1 MDSRIRIAITRS
13 PARVDVVVVRIV
25 IIIPRLDDD
34 QINRTDERDRTTT
47 ATNTHDDDDAH
58 DDTHSRILSH
68 PTHSSRNPSP
78 DPCSVPCLVC
88 HRSRPADG
96 GTPHARGR

>member
-13 PARVDVVVVRIV
+13 PARVDVVRIVVVIV

-58 DDTHSRILSH
+58 DDTPSHRIPSH
-68 PTHSSRNPSP
+68 AF
-78 DPCSVPCLVC
+78 VPCLVC

>member
-13 PARVDVVVVRIV
+13 PARVDVVRIVVVIV

-58 DDTHSRILSH
+58 DDTHSSRGVPSRVSCVTGHDRRMEGLH
-68 PTHSSRNPSP
+68 THAG
-78 DPCSVPCLVC
+78 VELVQ
-88 HRSRPADG
+88 SI
-96 GTPHARGR
+96 